1 MTDFLDEIV
10 KSSPE
15 MKRLVTEEG
24 FILDAIEEIYA
35 AMEKAGVSKT
45 DLARELGCSLA
56 NISQKLRGT
65 SNLTLRTVAAIAHA
79 MNLKP
84 TIKLEDPQTS
94 NGWGQ
99 VYVNHA
105 FSAPGKVQVRP
116 GNDER
121 YDFAADT
128 TAAFEELLA

>member
-1 MTDFLDEIV
+1 MTDFLDDIV
-10 KSSPE
+10 ESSPE
-15 MKRLVTEEG
+15 MQRLVTEET
-24 FILDAIEEIYA
+24 FILDTIEEIYA
-35 AMEKAGVSKT
+35 AMEKAGISKT
-45 DLARELGCSLA
+45 DLARELNTSLA
-56 NISQKLRGT
+56 NVSQKLRGT
-65 SNLTLRTVAAIAHA
+65 SNLTLRTVAAISHA

-84 TIKLEDPQTS
+84 TIKFEDPHVV

-121 YDFAADT
+121 YDYAADT
-128 TAAFEELLA
+128 TATFEELLA